1 MGADASK
8 STARKSTVNDAVLA
22 VVLGRQGY
30 GYDLGTRFERYY
42 GGLFRS
48 QVQHIY
54 KCLDR
59 LEEQG
64 KVESIDVG
72 PEVPGGLRRSNRQPK
87 CIYRGTPEGAEA
99 NRIWLFGPIPPDQ
112 ARRELWIRMRSVRTG
127 DFAMMLQLLDRFEQA
142 VLGSIAFVIDPRG
155 GSLLDE
161 MAQEDHETTIESQL
175 RWIESAREK
184 IHHHIALQ
192 ARLR

>member
-1 MGADASK
+1 MGADARK

-64 KVESIDVG
+64 KVESIDVVPAV
-72 PEVPGGLRRSNRQPK
+72 PEGRRPSNRQPK
-87 CIYRGTPEGAEA
+87 CIYRGTPKGADA
-99 NRIWLFGPIPPDQ
+99 NLTWLLGQIPSDE
-112 ARRELWIRMRSVRTG
+112 ARRELWIRMCSVRAG
-127 DFAMMLQLLDRFEQA
+127 DFAMMLQLLDRYEQA
-142 VLGSIAFVIDPRG
+142 VLASIAFVIDPGR

-161 MAQEDHETTIESQL
+161 IAQEDHETTIEAQL

-184 IHHHIALQ
+184 IHHQIALR
-192 ARLR
+192 AGLR